1 MSKLALGA
9 ILVAATALGG
19 CVTDPSYRSGPSYGY
34 VHNGTFYADRSPYNG
49 EFWDRYY
56 YGPRYY

>member
-1 MSKLALGA
+1 MSKIAIGAL
-9 ILVAATALGG
+9 LVAATALGG
-19 CVTDPSYRSGPSYGY
+19 CVTDPYYRSGPSYGY
-34 VHNGTFYADRSPYNG
+34 VQNGVYVADRSPYNG

>member
-1 MSKLALGA
+1 MNKMA
-9 ILVAATALGG
+9 IATILLAATVLGG
-19 CVTDPSYRSGPSYGY
+19 CVADPYYRSGPSYGF
-34 VHNGTFYADRSPYNG
+34 VDRGVFYADRSPNSG